1 MVFIVTGPSGS
12 GKSTLLRHVLK
23 DMRGLSFSVSHTTR
37 PRRESEQDG
46 REYYFVPAA
55 KFRALAGRGAFV
67 EWAQVHGHLYGTSRA
82 EIRARCRTG
91 DVVLD
96 IDVQGARQVR
106 EKIPGAVSVFILPPR
121 FEELRRRLRE
131 RGEDDEAAI
140 RRRLKNARAEIREAR
155 RFDFLVVNDRLDRA
169 VLELEAIILAGRC
182 RTEVRQKAI
191 QTALAGSRAR

>member
-1 MVFIVTGPSGS
+1 MLFVITGPAGS
-12 GKSTLLRHVLK
+12 GKSTILRHVLK
-23 DMRGLSFSVSHTTR
+23 DMRGLAFSISHTTR
-37 PRRESEQDG
+37 PRRESESDG
-46 REYYFVPAA
+46 REYYFVSEAE
-55 KFRALAGRGAFV
+55 FRALAVRGAFV
-67 EWAQVHGHLYGTSRA
+67 EWAEVHGHLYGTSRA

-121 FEELRRRLRE
+121 FDDLRRRLRD

-155 RFDFLVVNDRLDRA
+155 RFDFLIVNERLNRA

-182 RTEVRQKAI
+182 RTSVRQKDIRA
-191 QTALAGSRAR
+191 ALAGSRAR